1 MSVGQKTRV
10 GRLRIRVDRVIY
22 TTITLMAVLIVYDGW
37 EQLHFWNV
45 VAVMLGPILAIF
57 LSHVFGEALR
67 TRVALGRPLTRRE
80 RRAVFVE
87 ECRFLLVAV
96 PPLAILVVLTIAGVS
111 YTRIIQVIVLT
122 GVLSLGVW
130 GGVAGRR
137 AGVTGWALVLPIAYG
152 LLLGASSWCSRLCSS
167 PGGSPSI
174 HNGAGSGA
182 AGLRSWDFPS
192 SNRDLREP

>member
-10 GRLRIRVDRVIY
+10 GRLKIRVDRLIY
-22 TTITLMAVLIVYDGW
+22 TTITLMSVLIVYDGW
-37 EQLHFWNV
+37 EQLRFRSV
-45 VAVMLGPILAIF
+45 VVVMLGPILAIF
-57 LSHVFGEALR
+57 LSHVFGAALG

-96 PPLAILVVLTIAGVS
+96 PPLAILVVLTIADVS

-137 AGVTGWALVLPIAYG
+137 AWVTGWALALPIAYG
-152 LLLGASSWCSRLCSS
+152 LLLGGIILVLQALLQ
-167 PGGSPSI
+167 PGHQPF
-174 HNGAGSGA
+174 
-182 AGLRSWDFPS
+182 RP
-192 SNRDLREP
+192 

>member
-80 RRAVFVE
+80 RRAVFV
-87 ECRFLLVAV
+87 
-96 PPLAILVVLTIAGVS
+96 
-111 YTRIIQVIVLT
+111 
-122 GVLSLGVW
+122 
-130 GGVAGRR
+130 AGRIR
-137 AGVTGWALVLPIAYG
+137 RSGTPQLGLPQ
-152 LLLGASSWCSRLCSS
+152 
-167 PGGSPSI
+167 
-174 HNGAGSGA
+174 
-182 AGLRSWDFPS
+182 F
-192 SNRDLREP
+192 

>member
-10 GRLRIRVDRVIY
+10 GRLKIRVDRLIY
-22 TTITLMAVLIVYDGW
+22 TTITLMSVLIVYDGW
-37 EQLHFWNV
+37 EQLRFRSV
-45 VAVMLGPILAIF
+45 VVVMLGPILAIF
-57 LSHVFGEALR
+57 LSHVFGAALG

-96 PPLAILVVLTIAGVS
+96 PPLAILVVLTIADVS

-137 AGVTGWALVLPIAYG
+137 AGVTGWALALPIAYG
-152 LLLGASSWCSRLCSS
+152 LLLGGIILVLQALLQ
-167 PGGSPSI
+167 PGHQPF
-174 HNGAGSGA
+174 
-182 AGLRSWDFPS
+182 RP
-192 SNRDLREP
+192 